1 MTPERKLSMTVAA
14 LNALAPVVLLISL
27 GYSLK
32 RFRVLDEAFWPQA
45 ERISYFVLLPTLFF
59 HGMATADIGE
69 LPAGRLSCA
78 LIGSTLALSALIVAA
93 RPLIRTDGAG
103 FTSVFQGGIRF
114 NNYIGLMMVS
124 GLLGTKGIAYAAIC
138 NAALVPTVNVLAVLV
153 FARYGEVRLS
163 PLHVLR
169 QSVTNPLVL
178 SCLGGL
184 AFHMAGFSLPF
195 GVEPAMKALGGA
207 ALPLGLLCVGAALRF
222 SGIGGWAQPIFA
234 SSLFKFAAAPV
245 ITFLAVRTVGL
256 PSTPASVAL
265 LYQSL
270 PTASSAYI
278 LARQMGGDAP
288 LMAGITAAQTIMAAA
303 TMPLTLGLLAS
314 G

>member
-1 MTPERKLSMTVAA
+1 MTVAA
-14 LNALAPVVLLISL
+14 LNALAPVVLLIGL
-27 GYSLK
+27 GHFLK
-32 RFRVLDEAFWPQA
+32 RCRALDEAFWPQA
-45 ERISYFVLLPTLFF
+45 ERICYFVLLPALFF
-59 HGMATADIGE
+59 HGTATAEIGE
-69 LPAGRLSCA
+69 LPAGRLSVA
-78 LIGSTLALSALIVAA
+78 LIASTLVLSALIVAA

-124 GLLGTKGIAYAAIC
+124 GLLGAKGIAYAAIC

-163 PLHVLR
+163 PLHVLAAER
-169 QSVTNPLVL
+169 DQSARA
-178 SCLGGL
+178 GL
-184 AFHMAGFSLPF
+184 HRRPRLPYAGLTLPF

-207 ALPLGLLCVGAALRF
+207 ALPLGLLCVGRGFALFGHRRLGVDLF
-222 SGIGGWAQPIFA
+222 SPRRC
-234 SSLFKFAAAPV
+234 SSWRRRPPSPSWPREL
-245 ITFLAVRTVGL
+245 LGL
-256 PSTPASVAL
+256 PSTPAAVAL

-303 TMPLTLGLLAS
+303 TLPLALGLLAP

>member
-1 MTPERKLSMTVAA
+1 MTVAA
-14 LNALAPVVLLISL
+14 LNALAPVVLLIGL
-27 GYSLK
+27 GHFLK
-32 RFRVLDEAFWPQA
+32 RCRALDEAFWPQA
-45 ERISYFVLLPTLFF
+45 ERICYFVLLPALFF
-59 HGMATADIGE
+59 HGTATAEIGE
-69 LPAGRLSCA
+69 LPAGRLSVA
-78 LIGSTLALSALIVAA
+78 LIASTLVLSALIVAA

-114 NNYIGLMMVS
+114 NNYIGLMLVS
-124 GLLGTKGIAYAAIC
+124 GMLGVRGVAYAAIC
-138 NAALVPTVNVLAVLV
+138 NAALVPTVNVLSVLV

-163 PLHVLR
+163 PLQVLW

-178 SCLGGL
+178 ACLGGL
-184 AFHMAGFSLPF
+184 AFHMLGFALPF

-222 SGIGGWAQPIFA
+222 SGVRGWASPIFA
-234 SSLFKFAAAPV
+234 SSLFKLAAAPAL
-245 ITFLAVRTVGL
+245 TFLAARLFGL
-256 PSTPASVAL
+256 PSTPATVAL

-278 LARQMGGDAP
+278 QARQLGGDAP

-303 TMPLTLGLLAS
+303 TLPLALGLLAP